1 MEDKPVRKG
10 IKKVGAMLIASALSL
25 TMLSSTIAFAAE
37 GDVNEEYKKRFEIMY
52 GKIKD
57 KNNGYFSNDGV
68 PYHSIETL
76 LVEAPDYGH
85 VTTSEAMSYYMWLEA
100 MNGRF
105 TGDFSGFEEAWDVT
119 EKYLIP
125 SDKDQPNSSM
135 SKYNPDDPATYAPEW
150 ETPDKYPAK
159 LDFNAPVGRDPI
171 GKDLT
176 SAYGTDMI
184 YGMHWLLDVDNWYGF
199 GLRGDGTS
207 KNAYINSFQ
216 RGEQES
222 TWETIPQP
230 CYDTMEFGGPNGYLD
245 LFTGDDSYAKQFKY
259 TNAPDADARAV
270 QATYWANKWA
280 KDYGVNINTYV
291 QKASKMGDYLRY
303 SMFDKY
309 FRKIGESSTAGSG
322 YDSCHYLMSWYYA
335 WGGGIGS
342 DWAWKIGC
350 SHSHF
355 GYQNPFAAYVLSTD
369 PDFKPKARNASTDW
383 GDSLD
388 RQIEFYQWLQSAE
401 GAIAGGATNS
411 WKGRYETIPSNVST
425 FYGMAYIE
433 NPVYAD
439 PGSNTWFGMQT
450 WSMQRIAEYYYESG
464 DERVRDLL
472 DKWAAWANSVIK
484 FNSDGSFEI
493 PNEIDWEGQPD
504 TWTGRP
510 SDNANLHVIV
520 VSYGADLGVASS
532 LANTSAY
539 HAKATGNEK
548 SKENAKKLLD
558 CMWNNY
564 QDDKGIA
571 SVEKRSDYS
580 RFLEQEVYV
589 PAGWRGTM
597 PNGDVIEPGVKF
609 IDIRSKYRDDP
620 DWSRVEAEL
629 LAGEP
634 ATMVYHR
641 FWAQCEFAVANGIYA
656 VLFPEDDVPTNIGDI
671 NDDGYIDALD
681 VSLFKKYILDS
692 STRINKENS
701 DITGDGNIDALDF
714 LALKKMLLQ

>member
-1 MEDKPVRKG
+1 MRK
-10 IKKVGAMLIASALSL
+10 IVKKVGSILIATTLALMFISSSL
-25 TMLSSTIAFAAE
+25 AFAAD
-37 GDVNEEYKKRFEIMY
+37 GDVNEEYKRRFETMY
-52 GKIKD
+52 SKIKN

-100 MNGRF
+100 MNGKF
-105 TGDFSGFEEAWDVT
+105 SGDFSGFEEAWDVT

-135 SKYNPDDPATYAPEW
+135 SRYNPSDPATYAPEW
-150 ETPDKYPAK
+150 ETPEKYPSQ
-159 LDFNAPVGRDPI
+159 LDFDAPVGQDPI
-171 GKDLT
+171 NRELV
-176 SAYGTDMI
+176 SSYGTNMI

-199 GLRGDGTS
+199 GLRGDGVS

-230 CYDTMEFGGPNGYLD
+230 CYDTMEFGGENGFLD
-245 LFTGDDSYAKQFKY
+245 LFTGDSSYAKQFKY

-280 KDYGVNINTYV
+280 KDHGVNIDTYV
-291 QKASKMGDYLRY
+291 NKASKMGDYLRY
-303 SMFDKY
+303 SLFDKY
-309 FRKIGESSTAGSG
+309 FRVIGDSDRAATG
-322 YDSCHYLMSWYYA
+322 YDSCHYLLSWYYA

-342 DWAWKIGC
+342 DWAWIIGC
-350 SHSHF
+350 SHNHF

-369 PDFKPKARNASTDW
+369 PDLKPKSSNASRDW
-383 GDSLD
+383 ANSLE

-411 WKGRYETIPSNVST
+411 WNGRYEDIPSNVST

-484 FNSDGSFEI
+484 FNADGTFEI

-510 SDNANLHVIV
+510 SNNSNLHVKV

-532 LANTSAY
+532 LANTLAY
-539 HAKATGNEK
+539 HAKATGNET
-548 SKENAKKLLD
+548 SRENAKKLLD

-589 PAGWRGTM
+589 PAGWSGTM
-597 PNGDVIEPGVKF
+597 PNGDEIKPGVKF
-609 IDIRSKYRDDP
+609 IDIRSNYRNDP
-620 DWSRVEAEL
+620 DWARVEAEL

-641 FWAQCEFAVANGIYA
+641 FWAQCEFAVANGVYA
-656 VLFPEDDVPTNIGDI
+656 ILFPEDDVVTNKGDVN
-671 NDDGYIDALD
+671 NDGFIDALD
-681 VSLFKKYILDS
+681 LSLLKKYLLDV
-692 STRINKENS
+692 STNLNYENADMNDDS
-701 DITGDGNIDALDF
+701 YIDSLDF
-714 LALKKMLLQ
+714 AALKKILLN